1 MNNPILPGVD
11 AMNDKCTIL
20 ACQVSIP
27 RVRTIRDRDR
37 HLSNLA
43 EKISLQLL
51 QREADLV
58 VLPELCSVEYSRE
71 AFEQLESLAETLEGP
86 SINLIQEFAHKHQTA
101 VLFGMPRKQGDHY
114 FISQIAIDRYGKI
127 LCCYDKLH
135 ICQYG
140 ASMEKEFFRRGEK
153 VSIFELAG
161 FRFAPIIC
169 YDIRIPE
176 LARSL
181 TIEHS
186 IDCILHCGAYFR
198 DESFASWHAFATTR
212 AIENQIY
219 LVSLNRA
226 GMDYGE
232 SLFCFPWMDENR
244 PAEYFSKYEEDFRF
258 LTLDKMVI
266 KQVREDYT
274 FLKDRLDDY

>member
-1 MNNPILPGVD
+1 MD
-11 AMNDKCTIL
+11 HKCTIL
-20 ACQVSIP
+20 ACQVVVP
-27 RVRTIRDRDR
+27 RMRTIEDRER
-37 HLSNLA
+37 HVSDLA
-43 EKISLQLL
+43 EKVSQQLL
-51 QREADLV
+51 QRHADLV

-71 AFEQLESLAETLEGP
+71 AFERLDMLAENLDGQ
-86 SINLIQEFAHKHQTA
+86 SINVMLELARKHQTA
-101 VLFGMPRKQGDHY
+101 VLFGMPRKQGDSY
-114 FISQIAIDRYGKI
+114 VISQIALDQHGQI

-140 ASMEKEFFRRGEK
+140 ASMEKEFFQRGSGVK
-153 VSIFELAG
+153 VFQLAG

-181 TIEHS
+181 TVTHNA
-186 IDCILHCGAYFR
+186 DCILHCGAYFR

-226 GMDYGE
+226 GADYGE
-232 SLFCFPWMDENR
+232 SVFCPPWMDEDH
-244 PAEYFSKYEEDFRF
+244 PAECFSKHEEDFRY
-258 LTLDKMVI
+258 LKLEKAVI

-274 FLKDRLDDY
+274 FLKDRLNDY